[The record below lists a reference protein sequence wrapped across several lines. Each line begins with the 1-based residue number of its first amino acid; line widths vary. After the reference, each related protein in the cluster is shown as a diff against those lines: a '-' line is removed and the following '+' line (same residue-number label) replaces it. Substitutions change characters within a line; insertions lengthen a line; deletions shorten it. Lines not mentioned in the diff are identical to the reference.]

1 MHESTITVTGATRN
15 EFRRIDPLTGITLT
29 MGEGTVVRGDTISY
43 SVSLDPGRS
52 YAPGER
58 GRRYP
63 GEGNRLTRRTAKAR
77 R

>member
-1 MHESTITVTGATRN
+1 MVTITSATHD
-15 EFRRIDPLTGITLT
+15 EYHRIDPLTGVVVSF
-29 MGEGTVVRGDTISY
+29 GHGTVVRGDTISY

-63 GEGNRLTRRTAKAR
+63 GEGNRLARRTAKAKR
-77 R
+77 